1 MGITDIHFIA
11 AGGTQKLMTGEVDS
25 QTFPAP
31 SLEKLH
37 AQASL

>member
-11 AGGTQKLMTGEVDS
+11 AGGTQKLTTGEVDA
-25 QTFPAP
+25 QTFLAP
-31 SLEKLH
+31 SLEKVY